1 MLFCK
6 ENSEKTRCD
15 ICNESRYKKPIDLN
29 KKKIPRKVLRYFPLT
44 PRLQRLFMA
53 DKTADMHSFEA
64 HARKVYSQNI
74 FKLFENEFMQIL
86 HCQHNKK

>member
-1 MLFCK
+1 
-6 ENSEKTRCD
+6 
-15 ICNESRYKKPIDLN
+15 
-29 KKKIPRKVLRYFPLT
+29 
-44 PRLQRLFMA
+44 MA

-86 HCQHNKK
+86 HCQHSKKVVAGVEMVYDVIFKDHNRPHTVKVNISTQFCKCSCAKFET